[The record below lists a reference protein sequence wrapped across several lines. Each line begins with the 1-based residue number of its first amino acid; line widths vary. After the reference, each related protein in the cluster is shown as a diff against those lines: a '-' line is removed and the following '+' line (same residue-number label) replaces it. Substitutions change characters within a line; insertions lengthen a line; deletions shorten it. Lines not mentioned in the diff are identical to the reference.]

1 MPIGKPQI
9 IQAIRELNPTAKRPW
24 LEKFTVGDLGQYL
37 DHLQLALEPRGSRST
52 LARTG
57 IPPATTGSRRP
68 GRRADCY
75 KA

>member
-52 LARTG
+52 EG
-57 IPPATTGSRRP
+57 QSRR
-68 GRRADCY
+68 
-75 KA
+75 

>member
-37 DHLQLALEPRGSRST
+37 EHLQLTLEPRGPRN
-52 LARTG
+52 TG
-57 IPPATTGSRRP
+57 AQSRR
-68 GRRADCY
+68 
-75 KA
+75 